1 MSDRGRPTVL
11 KFGGTSVQDIAALE
25 RAASITVAQRAARP
39 VVTVSAMSGVTDA
52 LLAAVN
58 DALVKSA
65 KSPDDAVREH
75 LSRYERAARH
85 FLSGRERKAFL
96 DATAA
101 AAAEILRLLA
111 IVRSYPCTAPP
122 LRDEIVSF
130 GERLCA
136 QLFAGVLNEAGLP
149 AEMSDARRCIV
160 TDDAFS
166 RATPLRGE
174 TFAHVRRNLSS
185 VIERGVT
192 PTLGGFIGGT
202 TDGATTT
209 LGRGGSDY
217 TATLIGAALDAA
229 EVQIWTDVSGI
240 LTADPRL
247 VPQAKLLE
255 KISYAEATDL
265 ALYGAKVL
273 HPKTIEPVERLGIPV
288 TIRNSHE
295 PDGGRSTVSVA
306 SSIPAGAVG
315 AVTHCTGI
323 ATLRLTPHDGSNATL
338 KIGAVAETLE
348 KSGVP
353 AEHVSASRGHVEAT
367 VEAGDAL
374 RTCLR
379 HLEAIGRISLHDRQ
393 AVVCLVGDFRAG
405 GADLE
410 NAIGNELVEFEAT
423 ALHPHPSQSARLFV
437 TPEAHVAQ
445 AVRKLHRRFIETT
458 SENSAERTRP

>member
-136 QLFAGVLNEAGLP
+136 QLFAGV
-149 AEMSDARRCIV
+149 
-160 TDDAFS
+160 
-166 RATPLRGE
+166 RATPLRSE

-265 ALYGAKVL
+265 ALYGAK
-273 HPKTIEPVERLGIPV
+273 
-288 TIRNSHE
+288 IRNSHE